1 MRRSPEQQPP
11 HAPRPLETREP
22 ADVESEAGRPPVAAT
37 PPSQLTAPAAAQPAT
52 TPPLNRSAVD
62 AAVAAGGDAALQLP
76 NHRPRR
82 DAPAPAPVP
91 APAPSSATP
100 QPGSQPGQP
109 GAPQHLAHLR
119 HAYADEEPGPEIAEI
134 SNEISSSLPSP
145 PAAEARA
152 GAPPM
157 AVAMPGGAKPLPAS
171 HGAPAQA
178 VAPVAYAVGFGD
190 PARGGTRGES
200 STSMASD
207 LPLPEATIF

>member
-1 MRRSPEQQPP
+1 MRLR
-11 HAPRPLETREP
+11 PRLC
-22 ADVESEAGRPPVAAT
+22 
-37 PPSQLTAPAAAQPAT
+37 L
-52 TPPLNRSAVD
+52 
-62 AAVAAGGDAALQLP
+62 
-76 NHRPRR
+76 RPRR
-82 DAPAPAPVP
+82 RAPPRSRDRSRASRARLEDRLRRQAQV
-91 APAPSSATP
+91 
-100 QPGSQPGQP
+100 QRRRGQP

-152 GAPPM
+152 AAPPM

>member
-22 ADVESEAGRPPVAAT
+22 ADVESEAGRAPVAAT
-37 PPSQLTAPAAAQPAT
+37 PPSQLTAPDAAQPAT
-52 TPPLNRSAVD
+52 TPPLNRSAVN

-82 DAPAPAPVP
+82 DAPAPAP
-91 APAPSSATP
+91 SSATP
-100 QPGSQPGQP
+100 QAGSQRGQP

-134 SNEISSSLPSP
+134 SSEISSSLPSR

-152 GAPPM
+152 AAPAM

-171 HGAPAQA
+171 HGTAAQA
-178 VAPVAYAVGFGD
+178 MAPVAYAMGFGD